1 MTDHRER
8 LERDL
13 KECDKELRWPL
24 KGSGRPRRVR
34 YSTKAQWLLSRGWR
48 HQDEGAVSNSCAE
61 GLQRHH
67 AAELLHQRL
76 LAEVTVSWVGKYDTG
91 FQDNLMVWCLKMIKD
106 IYAVDDYRALSGAS
120 RRCRHE

>member
-1 MTDHRER
+1 MTRNCAGPS
-8 LERDL
+8 
-13 KECDKELRWPL
+13 KEAA
-24 KGSGRPRRVR
+24 G
-34 YSTKAQWLLSRGWR
+34 
-48 HQDEGAVSNSCAE
+48 HDEGAVSNSCAE

-106 IYAVDDYRALSGAS
+106 IYAVDDYRKEMPA
-120 RRCRHE
+120 